1 MCMLEISATFSKSTH
16 TRICL
21 FTVHFATGYV
31 KTSSINPGPTLNEFK
46 SVNFGEDF
54 NAKVH

>member
-1 MCMLEISATFSKSTH
+1 MLEISATFSKSTH

-21 FTVHFATGYV
+21 FAVHFATGYV